1 MWPGLQLTIPL
12 YIRQAI
18 DTGIIGGN
26 TTLLYSSLAI
36 VGLTLLQTIFHY
48 GRTYLLESLAQ
59 RVVYDMRND
68 IFRHLQRLSFSYY
81 DEAQTGQIITK
92 VLEDTSVIR
101 QFFSMA
107 TRMFLITSLLLI
119 GVSVVLFALDWQLA
133 LVSLAVMPV
142 IAVVAVVMGVKL
154 RPMFRYIQDRF
165 GVVTGLMQEN
175 MAGARVVRAF
185 ARSPM
190 RWTGSRSR
198 RRNSIGPTCRPS
210 SSGRSATASSS
221 SSRNW
226 RRWRCCSSA
235 AGR

>member
-1 MWPGLQLTIPL
+1 MRVLFRLLGYLGRHRGLTALGVGALLCGLALQLTIPL

-26 TTLLYSSLAI
+26 TTALLYSSLAI
-36 VGLTLLQTIFHY
+36 IGLTLLQTIFHY

-175 MAGARVVRAF
+175 LAGARGARLRPRAL
-185 ARSPM
+185 
-190 RWTGSRSR
+190 
-198 RRNSIGPTCRPS
+198 
-210 SSGRSATASSS
+210 
-221 SSRNW
+221 
-226 RRWRCCSSA
+226 
-235 AGR
+235 